1 MDDKILQAE
10 QDEIIGYKV
19 YTFLSNKSKGENK
32 ETIYKI
38 AQDELKHYNYLKEIT
53 KKDLS
58 ANSFTLFFYRIL
70 AFLFGVT
77 FVIKLFEKR
86 EINSA
91 DLYSSLK
98 EKYPNLQEVEEDEER
113 HEQELIALIEEE
125 RLNYVSSIV
134 LGLNDALVEITG
146 TIAGLTS
153 ALQNSK
159 AIGVSALITGV
170 AASLSMAASEYISK
184 KVDVSTERNPLKSST
199 YTFIAYFVAVLLLVL
214 PFFFISNYY
223 IDLVLSIVIG
233 FVIIL
238 VFSFYISI
246 VQDRSFNSIFLQMFL
261 IVIGVVA
268 VTFLLGYISR
278 KLFNINVWGGKKC
291 LKKFQDF
298 LFQ

>member
-1 MDDKILQAE
+1 MEDKIFQAE
-10 QDEIIGYKV
+10 KDEITGYEV
-19 YTFLSNKSKGENK
+19 YTFLSNKSKGNNK
-32 ETIYKI
+32 ETISKI

-53 KKDLS
+53 KKNAS
-58 ANSFTLFFYRIL
+58 ANSFMLFIYRIL
-70 AFLFGVT
+70 SFLFGVT

-91 DLYSSLK
+91 DLYESFLGQ
-98 EKYPNLQEVEEDEER
+98 YPNFKEIQEDEER

-184 KVDVSTERNPLKSST
+184 KVDVSTERNPLKSSI
-199 YTFIAYFVAVLLLVL
+199 YTFFAYFVAVLLLVL

-223 IDLVLSIVIG
+223 VDLSLSIVVG

-238 VFSFYISI
+238 VFSFYVSI
-246 VQDRSFNSIFLQMFL
+246 VQDRTFSSIFLQMFL

-278 KLFNINVWGGKKC
+278 KLFNISV
-291 LKKFQDF
+291 
-298 LFQ
+298 

>member
-1 MDDKILQAE
+1 MDDKILRAE
-10 QDEIIGYKV
+10 KDEIVGYEV

-38 AQDELKHYNYLKEIT
+38 AQDELKHYNYLKDIT
-53 KKDLS
+53 KKDAS

-86 EINSA
+86 EVSSA

-98 EKYPNLQEVEEDEER
+98 DKYPNLQEVEEDEER

-184 KVDVSTERNPLKSST
+184 KVDVSSERNPLKSSI
-199 YTFIAYFVAVLLLVL
+199 YTFVAYFVAVLLLVL
-214 PFFFISNYY
+214 PFFFVSNYY
-223 IDLVLSIVIG
+223 IDLALSIVIG

-238 VFSFYISI
+238 VFSFYVSI
-246 VQDRSFNSIFLQMFL
+246 VQDRSFSSIFLQMFL

-278 KLFNINVWGGKKC
+278 KLFNISV
-291 LKKFQDF
+291 
-298 LFQ
+298 

>member
-1 MDDKILQAE
+1 MEDKIFQAE
-10 QDEIIGYKV
+10 KDEITGYEV
-19 YTFLSNKSKGENK
+19 YTFLSNKSKGNNK
-32 ETIYKI
+32 ETISKI

-53 KKDLS
+53 KKDAS
-58 ANSFTLFFYRIL
+58 ANSFMLFIYRIL
-70 AFLFGVT
+70 SFLFGVT

-91 DLYSSLK
+91 DLYESFLGQ
-98 EKYPNLQEVEEDEER
+98 YPNFKEIQEDEER

-184 KVDVSTERNPLKSST
+184 KVDVSTERNPLKSSI
-199 YTFIAYFVAVLLLVL
+199 YTFFAYFVAVLLLVF

-223 IDLVLSIVIG
+223 VDLSLSIVVG

-238 VFSFYISI
+238 VFSFYVSI
-246 VQDRSFNSIFLQMFL
+246 VQDRTFSSIFLQMFL

-278 KLFNINVWGGKKC
+278 KLFNISV
-291 LKKFQDF
+291 
-298 LFQ
+298 